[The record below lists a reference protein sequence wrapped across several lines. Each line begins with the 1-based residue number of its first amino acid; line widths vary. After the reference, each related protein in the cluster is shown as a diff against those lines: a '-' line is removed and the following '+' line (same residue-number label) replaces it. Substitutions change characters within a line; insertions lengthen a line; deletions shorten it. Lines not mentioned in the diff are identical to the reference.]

1 MQNYRVDATSLKT
14 SANSR
19 AALILK
25 IYSCIIE
32 WEEKRPIF
40 MFDSSID

>member
-1 MQNYRVDATSLKT
+1 MQNYRVDATPFKT
-14 SANSR
+14 FANSR

-32 WEEKRPIF
+32 
-40 MFDSSID
+40 